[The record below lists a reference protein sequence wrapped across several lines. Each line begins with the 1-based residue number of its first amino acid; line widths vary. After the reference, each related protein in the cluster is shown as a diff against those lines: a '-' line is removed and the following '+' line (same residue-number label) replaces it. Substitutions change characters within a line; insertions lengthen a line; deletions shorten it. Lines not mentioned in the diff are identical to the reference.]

1 MEVEMELDFGSM
13 YTGPTSPTVIK
24 WTRLLKEGRLS
35 SSDFREHWRVLVPQY
50 FTIQVAEPFTDW
62 SFKDSTVDEVLI
74 GCLEEFICQGDKN
87 VIYNH
92 LFNTDYPPSVCGKV
106 FKMGE
111 PTYNCRE
118 CGMDATCV
126 LCVSCFKQSD
136 HKNHKYKMGTSG
148 GGGCCDCGDTEAWK
162 KEPYCN
168 THAAGLKKYDSSTV
182 VKFPADFIERCHLVF
197 MTILKY
203 AYQILTLEY
212 SPGLPSDLR
221 TQDQDPLVDG
231 RFEEEQYCTVLYND
245 ETHTFEQV
253 ISTLARVIKCSQ
265 RDAIEFVT
273 NIDREGRTVVKMS
286 RFQHCHELKT
296 EIEKFTSRHGTR
308 PLKVQVV
315 HSYVIAHQFY
325 ALRLL
330 TWLQKMTSM
339 SEGFRSIFSNVVLG
353 RPSGEQTYEEL
364 PIIDEI
370 LQRDSTLWK
379 SARLHWHRL
388 FISGMFMEYENK
400 KAFAKHFTKHYGAI
414 MKDFIRDDHDHSF
427 SVASLSIQVFTVPT
441 LAQYLIAHED
451 VLMILLNT
459 FISECSRKCN
469 KLGKLEFDRSSP
481 IGSFKRASY
490 ILYDLRYLLSS
501 PPESWTDELR
511 KGFLQGV
518 SLILTLLTYMQGMD
532 SVTRQL
538 GQHMEYEPEWESAFN
553 LHLKLAPVIS
563 LLLRWCATDKIVLVK
578 SYRLTLKKLFE
589 TSNYNYSQFGEV
601 RELADHSASCLMY
614 DVSTQP
620 VSIHLPLSRFLA
632 GLHLHL
638 EKYGLTF
645 DSSEFFSLTKQTP
658 EQIIEPVL
666 RTQVMIAQVHSG
678 MWRRN
683 GYSLSNQIF
692 FYHNVKCRG
701 EMLDRDIVLLQVG
714 AALIESN
721 EFLIHVLN
729 KFGLINWANADFETS
744 SAKNPEEDCI
754 KQTINMVE
762 EFLSLLITVIGER
775 YVPGIGNVTV
785 DDCIKNEIMHQLLI
799 KPLSHS
805 EVDKAL
811 PDDINHETG
820 MERVI
825 NAVATFKKPSQPSG
839 KGVYEIKNEYLDRYN
854 VFFYHYT
861 KEELSK
867 SEEVQRKL
875 RKSVNGLEC
884 CPPPVLPPLTDAF
897 SMVSNLLQC
906 DVMLHIM
913 NITLDRAINLRARS
927 FSEAQLHKVLHL
939 IGYALHEE
947 ENKYSS
953 FFTFTKRAEK
963 WGIQNL
969 LDELSSSPRVEAH
982 KDLIKWVTQKYR
994 ALTIP
999 AQSAAMEAVI
1009 DKNAPQSFSSETHE
1023 KEFRAKLAAERRA
1036 ALMAQMA
1043 TMQANF
1049 IKDNA
1054 ELFQQSV
1061 LSSNESSSIQNLE
1074 EEEEESTPS
1083 IKSPIAVGPNQTAK
1097 VTVENKLICILCQEE
1112 QVITPDGP
1120 AMVLAAFIQKST
1132 VLCRDRHALEN
1143 SNSASDTLYLNSNMG
1158 PATHTGTCGHVMHGT
1173 CWKKYID
1180 TIHNKENRRPYRLRA
1195 PTSFDIDKNEYLCP
1209 LCECLSNTVLPVI
1222 PYLHTLENASSTEPV
1237 DKLSFNNW
1245 LEASLIALTHKQRAD
1260 KILEE
1265 TQIKT
1270 SSMVT
1275 TPSPSVNPIP
1285 AGSPQPSSS
1294 DTSSGS
1300 NGFISVTCND
1310 KPVDELVAG
1319 AVSPLANSSPVHPAP
1334 VLASEDEDIEDD
1346 TGSMNM
1352 NVEDYNK
1359 IVALTQGNVCMQ
1371 LRIFNGAAENEAS
1384 GTSKPS
1390 LACGLSEDLLHMVNL
1405 FCQVASS
1412 KALDMHPHEEDP
1424 ALPMLAWKTCAY
1436 TIHSI
1441 EWLLRYTNKSLLGDF
1456 TCRQQDGLQNMVRLA
1471 GVLGTSWSQ
1480 LHTINRH
1487 GVKLLSMVI
1496 DNSDKHPSVI
1506 DWDCFGLLVP
1516 MTASFPSMFYCDPV
1530 PVPSGSALEYHS
1542 LLLMF
1547 LCHIAQILICVDFDV
1562 EELTENVVSEETECF
1577 LFLSSLYKK
1586 YTFVNTDVMWKK
1598 VKANSISFLRC
1609 CAIFYHFL
1617 TGVPAPEEL
1626 QEAGGDTY
1634 ENLCHY
1640 LGLPLTCKELLDHDH
1655 VLSLFYSW
1663 SQHSK
1668 IKELQNKKFTREMMP
1683 INELVCLP
1691 EDYSELINTVSLF
1704 TCPNSDREDSRNPTM
1719 CLICGE
1725 MLCSQTY
1732 CCQTELN
1739 KLLVGACT
1747 YHTHVCGAGAGVFL
1761 RVRECEVLLL
1771 ASPNKGCFRTPPYID
1786 DYGEADQGLRR
1797 GNPLHLCKERYR
1809 KLQLLWLSH
1818 SIYGEIARAI
1828 EFAHALIP
1836 TQWQHL

>member
-1 MEVEMELDFGSM
+1 MDEADMDVEMELDFESM
-13 YTGPTSPTVIK
+13 YTGPTTPYVIK
-24 WTRLLKEGRLS
+24 WSKLWKEGQLTSTEIR
-35 SSDFREHWRVLVPQY
+35 DQWRNLVPQY
-50 FTIQVAEPFTDW
+50 FNVQLVQPMTES
-62 SFKDSTVDEVLI
+62 SFKCGLADGDLI
-74 GCLEEFICQGDKN
+74 TPLEEFICQGDKN
-87 VIYNH
+87 VIFNH
-92 LFNTDYPPSVCGKV
+92 LFNVDFPPSVCGKV

-126 LCVSCFKQSD
+126 LCVNCFKQSE
-136 HKNHKYKMGTSG
+136 HKNHRYKMSTSG

-162 KEPYCN
+162 KEPYCS
-168 THAAGLKKYDSSTV
+168 THAMRMKKTKCTTV
-182 VKFPADFIERCHLVF
+182 VKFPADFVDRCQIIF
-197 MTILKY
+197 TTILKY
-203 AYQILTLEY
+203 ACQMLTLEY
-212 SPGLPSDLR
+212 SPGLPVDLKVWDCLQSDL
-221 TQDQDPLVDG
+221 
-231 RFEEEQYCTVLYND
+231 EEEQYCTVLYND

-286 RFQHCHELKT
+286 RFEHCHELKN

-315 HSYVIAHQFY
+315 HSLVVAHQYF

-330 TWLQKMTSM
+330 AWLQKVTSLA
-339 SEGFRSIFSNVVLG
+339 EGFRSIFSNVVLNASQG
-353 RPSGEQTYEEL
+353 DGNYEL
-364 PIIDEI
+364 PLIDEI
-370 LQRDSTLWK
+370 LQRDTTLWK

-388 FISGMFMEYENK
+388 FISGMFMEYKNK
-400 KAFAKHFTKHYGAI
+400 KMFAKHFTKHYGAI

-459 FISECSRKCN
+459 FISECYRKCN

-481 IGSFKRASY
+481 SGSFKRASY

-501 PPESWTDELR
+501 PPTTWTDGLR
-511 KGFLQGV
+511 RGFLQGV
-518 SLILTLLTYMQGMD
+518 SQILTLLTYMQEMD
-532 SVTRQL
+532 SVTRQI

-553 LHLKLAPVIS
+553 LHLKLAPVIT
-563 LLLRWCATDKIVLVK
+563 LLLKWCSTDKIVLVK
-578 SYRLTLKKLFE
+578 SYRLTLKKLYE
-589 TSNYNYSQFGEV
+589 TSNFSYSQFGEV

-638 EKYGLTF
+638 EKYNLTF
-645 DSSEFFSLTKQTP
+645 DSPDFSSLTKQTP

-701 EMLDRDIVLLQVG
+701 EMLDRDIVLLQFG

-729 KFGLINWANADFETS
+729 KFGLINWANTDYETAS
-744 SAKNPEEDCI
+744 SKNPEEDCI

-762 EFLSLLITVIGER
+762 EFLSLMITIIGER
-775 YVPGIGNVTV
+775 YVPGVGKVSV
-785 DDCIKNEIMHQLLI
+785 DDCVKNEIIHQLLI
-799 KPLSHS
+799 KPLLHS

-811 PDDINHETG
+811 PDDINDESG
-820 MERVI
+820 MEKVI
-825 NAVATFKKPSQPSG
+825 NEVANFKKPKPPAG
-839 KGVYEIKNEYLDRYN
+839 KGVYEIKNEYLERYN

-884 CPPPVLPPLTDAF
+884 CPPPVLAPLTEAF
-897 SMVSNLLQC
+897 SMVANLLQC

-913 NITLDRAINLRARS
+913 NIILDRAINLRARS

-947 ENKYSS
+947 ENKFSS

-969 LDELSSSPRVEAH
+969 LEELSLSPRIEAH

-994 ALTIP
+994 ALTTP
-999 AQSAAMEAVI
+999 AQSTAMEVVI
-1009 DKNAPQSFSSETHE
+1009 DKNTPQSFSPETHE

-1043 TMQANF
+1043 AMQASF

-1054 ELFQQSV
+1054 ELFQQAETNSV
-1061 LSSNESSSIQNLE
+1061 PSNSQVVE
-1074 EEEEESTPS
+1074 ECEVETLPS
-1083 IKSPIAVGPNQTAK
+1083 IKSPVAVGPHQTSK
-1097 VTVENKLICILCQEE
+1097 VTVEKKLICILCQEE
-1112 QVITPDGP
+1112 QVIVPDGP

-1132 VLCRDRHALEN
+1132 VLCRDRHTLETN
-1143 SNSASDTLYLNSNMG
+1143 SSSYDTLYLNSNMG

-1195 PTSFDIDKNEYLCP
+1195 PTSFDIEKNEYLCP

-1222 PYLHTLENASSTEPV
+1222 PYLHTLPNAVSSEPIA
-1237 DKLSFNNW
+1237 KLSFSEW

-1260 KILEE
+1260 KEWEE
-1265 TQIKT
+1265 KST
-1270 SSMVT
+1270 SATAPTKPVINPST
-1275 TPSPSVNPIP
+1275 TEKSGQNLQSDPASAADSSSSVITSNPSQ
-1285 AGSPQPSSS
+1285 QPSEPPQQMSVEGADS
-1294 DTSSGS
+1294 TSPDSGRACVLTPRAPPAEAMNTQEGEEMEGEGES
-1300 NGFISVTCND
+1300 MKMVVNDDYNKVISVTC
-1310 KPVDELVAG
+1310 G
-1319 AVSPLANSSPVHPAP
+1319 
-1334 VLASEDEDIEDD
+1334 
-1346 TGSMNM
+1346 NM
-1352 NVEDYNK
+1352 
-1359 IVALTQGNVCMQ
+1359 CMQ
-1371 LRIFNGAAENEAS
+1371 LRLYEHQFGDETV
-1384 GTSKPS
+1384 GTSKTTPD
-1390 LACGLSEDLLHMVNL
+1390 CGLSEDLLHVINL
-1405 FCQVASS
+1405 FCQVAAAKSMD
-1412 KALDMHPHEEDP
+1412 LHPHEEDP

-1441 EWLLRYTNKSLLGDF
+1441 EWLLRYSDTSLLGNF
-1456 TCRQQDGLQNMVRLA
+1456 TCRLQDGLENMVRLA
-1471 GVLGTSWSQ
+1471 GVLGSSWNQ
-1480 LHTINRH
+1480 VPIVNRH

-1496 DNSDKHPSVI
+1496 DNNNSFPSLL
-1506 DWDCFGLLVP
+1506 DWDCFGLLVA
-1516 MTASFPSMFYCDPV
+1516 MTATFPSVFYSDPV
-1530 PVPSGSALEYHS
+1530 PVPSGSTLEHHS
-1542 LLLMF
+1542 LHLMF
-1547 LCHIAQILICVDFDV
+1547 LCHIAQVLICVDFGN
-1562 EELTENVVSEETECF
+1562 EELKENVVSDDTQCF
-1577 LFLSSLYKK
+1577 LYLSSLHKK
-1586 YTFVNTDVMWKK
+1586 SEFVNTDEMWKK
-1598 VKANSISFLRC
+1598 VKSNSISFLRC

-1617 TGVPAPEEL
+1617 TGVSASGEL
-1626 QEAGGDTY
+1626 QEVGGDTY

-1640 LGLPLTCKELLDHDH
+1640 LGLPSTCKELLDHDH
-1655 VLSLFYSW
+1655 VVSLFYTW
-1663 SQHSK
+1663 YQHDK
-1668 IKELQNKKFTREMMP
+1668 IKSLSGVKFTREMMP
-1683 INELVCLP
+1683 MNELVTLP

-1739 KLLVGACT
+1739 KLLLLSECHNLT
-1747 YHTHVCGAGAGVFL
+1747 TEM
-1761 RVRECEVLLL
+1761 RVHSILDLLL
-1771 ASPNKGCFRTPPYID
+1771 LTRCKILTSKRYYLYRFFTGFDLFSNGC
-1786 DYGEADQGLRR
+1786 AV
-1797 GNPLHLCKERYR
+1797 
-1809 KLQLLWLSH
+1809 
-1818 SIYGEIARAI
+1818 IYECN
-1828 EFAHALIP
+1828 
-1836 TQWQHL
+1836 